1 MDIKGVITKLKWML
15 DQDLVEVDINFN
27 KVFCQPETLRSV
39 EEILGEIAAL
49 DQELKDL
56 ESVIEL

>member
-1 MDIKGVITKLKWML
+1 MITKLKWML

-27 KVFCQPETLRSV
+27 KVFYQPETLRSV
-39 EEILGEIAAL
+39 EELLGEIAAL

-56 ESVIEL
+56 ESVIGS